1 MTNTPQIAIIGA
13 GIGGLAAAC
22 ALRRFG
28 FDVTVYERAAELG
41 EVGAGLQLGPNAVKV
56 LRGLGIF
63 EALQPLA
70 FEPANF
76 VSLAWDDA
84 HLRFRE
90 PLRATVA
97 ARFGAPY
104 VMAHRADLHRLLMEQ
119 LAQESIVCGAHC
131 VAVTA
136 TAAGVRVD
144 FADGRTV
151 EADVIIGA
159 DGINSVVRENML
171 GPQPA
176 RYTQQ
181 MAWRCMV
188 PIACVPTR
196 VGPCGSVAIGRNE
209 YVGWIGPDG
218 HVICY
223 PIRRGETCNIFAG
236 HVSEAWVEESWS
248 VPSSVDELLAGY
260 AGWNPALLEMLSHVR
275 ECFKWGIRDRDP
287 LPRWTFGRITLLG
300 DAAHP
305 MMPTLAQGA
314 AITLEDAY
322 AVARHLARSRDD
334 PARALA
340 AYEAERLPR
349 ASKVQLQARQQFLNN
364 RMSPAP
370 PPLSRDWIFAHDAT
384 QGVVQTTEQPAKK
397 ISRGADLS

>member
-56 LRGLGIF
+56 LRGLGVF

-70 FEPANF
+70 FEPANI

-90 PLRATVA
+90 PLRATAA

-104 VMAHRADLHRLLMEQ
+104 LMAHRADLHRLLVEQ
-119 LAQESIVCGAHC
+119 LPNDAIVCGAHC
-131 VAVTA
+131 VSVTA
-136 TAAGVRVD
+136 TAACVHVD

-151 EADVIIGA
+151 EADIVIGA

-196 VGPCGSVAIGRNE
+196 VGPGGSVGIGRDE

-223 PIRRGETCNIFAG
+223 PIRGGETCNIFAG

-314 AITLEDAY
+314 AIALEDAY
-322 AVARHLARSRDD
+322 AVARHLARHRDD
-334 PARALA
+334 PVRALA

-364 RMSPAP
+364 RLSPAP

-384 QGVVQTTEQPAKK
+384 QDVVQPME
-397 ISRGADLS
+397 